1 VNTNNCASSTSTSAS
16 SSSFHERLLLVHG
29 RNPGSWEE
37 TLQFSLLDTV
47 VIGFV
52 FVIGLMFSFS
62 LQRRQSSEARLIR
75 EQ

>member
-1 VNTNNCASSTSTSAS
+1 M
-16 SSSFHERLLLVHG
+16 LLVHG
-29 RNPGSWEE
+29 RNPGAWDE

-62 LQRRQSSEARLIR
+62 LQRRQVTEERLIK